1 LLGAPEGLAPSYVY
15 IISPVLG
22 SRTAT
27 LIIIL
32 ILTPHCFPIIIM
44 TEKYSHSQIVLND
57 WTIFKKRCV
66 ESEEPYI
73 LDGKSLAL
81 ADVIAIAR

>member
-1 LLGAPEGLAPSYVY
+1 M
-15 IISPVLG
+15 
-22 SRTAT
+22 
-27 LIIIL
+27 
-32 ILTPHCFPIIIM
+32 IIM